1 MIRRVLF
8 AVVVPAII
16 GSAYGNLVA
25 CGPSFEEIERAAAGG
40 DVSAKLAK
48 CRAEARADYYVGQK
62 SVEES
67 MATYRNCLRREGV
80 SLTDGGQ

>member
-1 MIRRVLF
+1 MRRVL
-8 AVVVPAII
+8 ATVIVPAIF
-16 GSAYGNLVA
+16 GCAYGNLVA

-67 MATYRNCLRREGV
+67 MATYRNCLKREGV
-80 SLTDGGQ
+80 ELKDGGS